1 METISN
7 SNNKKNKIFRQ
18 NLDFSNTKKKP
29 DLTIDYFH
37 SINLYNQITTNN
49 NIIEKKINN
58 PLIHSPLIINQHN
71 NYNTINEN
79 SEEEHYLSKLNLECD
94 IYISSLKK
102 NLMKVKKERKKIE
115 LNLNNM
121 KKKIKELQDKE
132 VKSSK
137 QLEHTKNYINKIMKN
152 SKNNLNKN
160 YGIIITKIN
169 NIYQNNKNAGNIK
182 LSIDNSNNYKTWM
195 PSNKTMISPNQKTTL
210 SHLACYTA
218 IKNNSNINTNKN
230 LQMKNNLFKN
240 KIIEKPESIDNFKIC
255 SSPISSKIYI
265 KKNITSVRKTKNY
278 RNIKD
283 NLIKNIK
290 KDIDEKL
297 KIEREIE
304 KINKE
309 QNNLYNSFYENF
321 VILRS
326 AKTLNVNDNFYN

>member
-37 SINLYNQITTNN
+37 SINLSNQITTNN

-169 NIYQNNKNAGNIK
+169 NIYQNNKNPGNIK
-182 LSIDNSNNYKTWM
+182 LNISNSNNYKALVPTKKSISSM
-195 PSNKTMISPNQKTTL
+195 VKTNL
-210 SHLACYTA
+210 SHLPFYHD
-218 IKNNSNINTNKN
+218 IKNIDINNTNNKTIKSKRNLIKKQKSKKN
-230 LQMKNNLFKN
+230 EYMTNFKN
-240 KIIEKPESIDNFKIC
+240 CP
-255 SSPISSKIYI
+255 SPMTSKIYI

-278 RNIKD
+278 ENIKS

-304 KINKE
+304 KVNKE
-309 QNNLYNSFYENF
+309 QNKLYNNFYENF

-326 AKTLNVNDNFYN
+326 AKTLDVDNE